1 MNDTQRVAIQ
11 CDNPDGVVRVVFA
24 HGAGAGLQS
33 DFMQFIALG
42 LALRGVEVVRFNFPY
57 WQKFMDSGVRRPPNP
72 MAHLEHCMAT
82 VVNQFNDG
90 KPLYLMGKSMGAR
103 VAFRQADALAAR
115 AAIALGYPFHPVGKP
130 DRLRLDDLANG
141 CARNLILQGD
151 RDSFGKPEEVVHYA
165 LPSSIELRWLA
176 GGDHSLLPTARS
188 GIAPT
193 ELWQQAIDQVID
205 FIQADE
211 PALTCNNQ

>member
-1 MNDTQRVAIQ
+1 MSEMQRVALQ
-11 CDNPDGVVRVVFA
+11 RDNPDGSVRVVFA

-42 LALRGVEVVRFNFPY
+42 LALHDVDVVRFNFPY

-82 VVNQFNDG
+82 VVNQFDDG
-90 KPLYLMGKSMGAR
+90 KPLFLMGKSMGAR
-103 VAFRQADALAAR
+103 VAFRQADGLGAQ

-130 DRLRLDDLANG
+130 DRLRLDDLING
-141 CARNLILQGD
+141 CERNLILQGD

-165 LPSSIELRWLA
+165 LPSTIQLRWLA
-176 GGDHSLLPTARS
+176 GGDHSLQPTARS

-193 ELWQQAIDQVID
+193 ELWQQAINQVLA
-205 FIQADE
+205 FIQAD
-211 PALTCNNQ
+211 

>member
-1 MNDTQRVAIQ
+1 MNEMQRVAIQ
-11 CDNPDGVVRVVFA
+11 RDNAEGAVRVVFA

-42 LALRGVEVVRFNFPY
+42 LALHDVEVVRFNFPY

-72 MAHLEHCMAT
+72 MPHLEHCMAT
-82 VVNQFNDG
+82 VVNQFDDG
-90 KPLYLMGKSMGAR
+90 KPLFLMGKSMGSR
-103 VAFRQADALAAR
+103 VAFRQADALGAV

-130 DRLRLDDLANG
+130 DRLRLADLVNG
-141 CARNLILQGD
+141 CERNLILQGE

-165 LPSSIELRWLA
+165 LPRNIELRWLA
-176 GGDHSLLPTARS
+176 GGDHGLQPTVRS

-193 ELWQQAIDQVID
+193 ELWQQAIDQVLG
-205 FIQADE
+205 FIE
-211 PALTCNNQ
+211 SR